1 MLFQNVPHNL
11 RLHLRSLS
19 QYKMHLLHMHTN
31 AIALDGRE
39 MPLLPVISET
49 IKYIADKA
57 IEKLTD

>member
-1 MLFQNVPHNL
+1 
-11 RLHLRSLS
+11 
-19 QYKMHLLHMHTN
+19 MHTN